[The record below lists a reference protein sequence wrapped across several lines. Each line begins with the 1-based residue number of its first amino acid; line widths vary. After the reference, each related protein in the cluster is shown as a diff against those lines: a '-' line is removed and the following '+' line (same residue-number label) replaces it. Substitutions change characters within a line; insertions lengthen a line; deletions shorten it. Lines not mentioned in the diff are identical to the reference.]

1 MTTNNEKTN
10 PVTKRISSVV
20 ETENIHGLVL
30 AGGKSRRMGADKALL
45 MRDGES
51 QLGRAVSL
59 LERHLPKVFV
69 STRSDQADEAERS
82 RHAQI
87 IDRYEDMGPIAGIL
101 SAMDS
106 DPGVAWL
113 VLACDL
119 PNVDDD
125 TIAALVAAYKGEHP
139 FIAYKSSYDGLPEP
153 LCAIFSPDGRANI
166 DAFVADGINCP
177 RKMLI
182 RSDTF
187 LLEQSN
193 PSTLDNMNT
202 PSDLEGT
209 GMRVGS

>member
-1 MTTNNEKTN
+1 MARKTF
-10 PVTKRISSVV
+10 SVK
-20 ETENIHGLVL
+20 TSNDIYGLVL

-45 MRDGES
+45 TRDGES

-59 LERHLPKVFV
+59 LARHLPKVFV
-69 STRSDQADEAERS
+69 STRSDQADETERS
-82 RHAQI
+82 RHTQI

-106 DPGVAWL
+106 DPDVSWL

-125 TIAALVAAYKGEHP
+125 TIEALIAAHTGEHL
-139 FIAYKSSYDGLPEP
+139 FTAYKSSHDGLPEP
-153 LCAIFSPDGRANI
+153 LCAIFSPAGRANV
-166 DAFVADGINCP
+166 DAFIAEGIICP

-182 RSDTF
+182 RSDTR

-193 PSTLDNMNT
+193 PSALDNMNT
-202 PSDLEGT
+202 PADLEGT
-209 GMRVGS
+209 GMSLGS

>member
-1 MTTNNEKTN
+1 MKTSN
-10 PVTKRISSVV
+10 DIY
-20 ETENIHGLVL
+20 GLVL

-45 MRDGES
+45 TRDGES

-59 LERHLPKVFV
+59 LARHLPKVFV
-69 STRSDQADEAERS
+69 STRSDQADETERS
-82 RHAQI
+82 RYTQI

-106 DPGVAWL
+106 DPDVSWL

-125 TIAALVAAYKGEHP
+125 TIEALIAAQTGEHP
-139 FIAYKSSYDGLPEP
+139 FTAYKSSHDGLPEP
-153 LCAIFSPDGRANI
+153 LCAIFSPAGRANV
-166 DAFVADGINCP
+166 DAFIAEGIICP

-182 RSDTF
+182 RSDTR

-193 PSTLDNMNT
+193 PSALDNMNT
-202 PSDLEGT
+202 PADLEGT
-209 GMRVGS
+209 GMRLGS